1 MVTIKSYP
9 ASSGDAFLI
18 SFGKN
23 KDVNIMIDMGYV
35 STYTK
40 HIKSDLMQLNKEG
53 KKLDLLIISHIDSD
67 HIRGALAFIKA
78 NKEKAEIIPIK
89 DVWHNSYKHLQ
100 FSQNGDLTTHER
112 QVLKNLINQ
121 NKAEYGENGVSDI
134 SAKEGSSFASYL
146 HEYGYPWNK
155 AFDNNAVVNSLDA
168 KIISDLK
175 ITVIS
180 PCINKLQILADYW
193 KDKLAEFIYNFKM
206 TEDALFDDAFE
217 LYMERINES
226 EPISHDCAS
235 EEPSTYILKD
245 IIELANSPEIKDSSP
260 TNGSS
265 IACIVEYDK
274 YKILFLGD
282 AHEDVVYNN
291 LYNLSLGSDHKLYFD
306 LVKIAHHGSVFNIS
320 NRLMSIIESPKFL
333 ISTNG
338 RNKEHPSHET
348 ISKIINKQSG
358 LKKTII
364 LNHPIP
370 HLSPFNN
377 EDLKKELN
385 FEIIIQTEIEL
396 K

>member
-23 KDVNIMIDMGYV
+23 KDMNIMIDMGYV

-40 HIKSDLMQLNKEG
+40 HIKSDLVRLNKEG

-100 FSQNGDLTTHER
+100 FSHNGDLTTDEK
-112 QVLKNLINQ
+112 QVLKDLINQ
-121 NKAEYGENGVSDI
+121 NKSECSENEVSDI

-155 AFDNNAVVNSLDA
+155 AFDNNAVVDSLDS

-180 PCINKLQILADYW
+180 PSINKLQILADLW

-206 TEDALFDDAFE
+206 TGDSLFDDAFE
-217 LYMERINES
+217 LYMQHVKERQ
-226 EPISHDCAS
+226 PKLDDCAS
-235 EEPSTYILKD
+235 KEISTYTLKD
-245 IIELANSPEIKDSSP
+245 VLELANSPEAKDTSA

-282 AHEDVVYNN
+282 AHEDVVYSN
-291 LYNLSLGSDHKLYFD
+291 LYNLLGSADKLYFD
-306 LVKIAHHGSVFNIS
+306 LVKIAHHGSIFNIS
-320 NRLMSIIESPKFL
+320 NRLISIIESPKFL

-348 ISKIINKQSG
+348 ISKIINKQSD

-385 FEIIIQTEIEL
+385 FEIIIQNEIEL